1 MQFTHTDYNS
11 LNTVHCA
18 AMLVQRVYYCYKM
31 LFILKIGIDNQMVS
45 LRHFVLLLV

>member
-18 AMLVQRVYYCYKM
+18 AMLVQ
-31 LFILKIGIDNQMVS
+31 
-45 LRHFVLLLV
+45 LLNRRNVMSYDY

>member
-18 AMLVQRVYYCYKM
+18 AMLVQRAHLCYKT
-31 LFILKIGIDNQMVS
+31 
-45 LRHFVLLLV
+45 H

>member
-18 AMLVQRVYYCYKM
+18 AMLVQLAYLRYKEY
-31 LFILKIGIDNQMVS
+31 
-45 LRHFVLLLV
+45 

>member
-18 AMLVQRVYYCYKM
+18 AMLVQLFNRRMFMRYYFK
-31 LFILKIGIDNQMVS
+31 
-45 LRHFVLLLV
+45 

>member
-18 AMLVQRVYYCYKM
+18 AMLVQHWVWRYWGLTY
-31 LFILKIGIDNQMVS
+31 
-45 LRHFVLLLV
+45 